1 MQTFLIDRTATPVGE
16 LVLIADEQGRLR
28 AIDWTDHE
36 ARLMKLLNTHYR
48 ADRFTLR
55 EQRDPSGLTDAM
67 QRYFAGEL
75 SIIDRLPVMTAGTE
89 FQRTVWQQLRQ
100 IPCGEILTYGQL
112 AQRIGRPTASRAVG
126 MANGSNPISI
136 VVPCHRVIGSQG
148 ALTGYAGGVQRKQW
162 LLQHE
167 GYLPKSLLLPRQA
180 IIRRHCLATLNKAH
194 CSTPRSPAAGPHE

>member
-89 FQRTVWQQLRQ
+89 FPRTVWQQLRQ
-100 IPCGEILTYGQL
+100 IPCGEILTYGQR

-167 GYLPKSLLLPRQA
+167 GYLPKSLL
-180 IIRRHCLATLNKAH
+180 
-194 CSTPRSPAAGPHE
+194 

>member
-1 MQTFLIDRTATPVGE
+1 MSEIRHRFPRFRAIIAIPNRGVIQMQTFLIDRTATPVGE

-167 GYLPKSLLLPRQA
+167 GYLPKSLL
-180 IIRRHCLATLNKAH
+180 
-194 CSTPRSPAAGPHE
+194 

>member
-55 EQRDPSGLTDAM
+55 EQRDPSGLTAAM

-167 GYLPKSLLLPRQA
+167 GYLPKSLL
-180 IIRRHCLATLNKAH
+180 
-194 CSTPRSPAAGPHE
+194 